1 MVAPALHTGGL
12 GWAAFPVTSS
22 LFPSFL
28 RKGKLDRG
36 QRPGFR
42 AGLCGPGLSGAG
54 GKARWALSRW
64 ALPRPHRP
72 SLSLSSRADD
82 TACGRPSPTANL
94 TGVVRT
100 APGAGGTRSP
110 AASSRLV
117 LSPCSGAVLM
127 TPVRAVHCLLAP
139 SPPSNA
145 PRLPLPSSTPAH
157 CPPAGHTPLQT
168 CLQTPRLA
176 RPPSSYAWWG
186 LPDLWALL
194 HASLGSSAHQVPT
207 RAPSSDRALGG
218 PDLLPTLSPV
228 PDPSGTPVLPA
239 WPGPGSA
246 RHPCLCPLGLRPP
259 PAFCPLCQ
267 ARGTYR
273 CARLARDMSPHSR
286 TLTRGRP
293 SSVAGMPSQA
303 CNQPLS
309 TEQGRAWHMQV
320 CGHGLTATPAAGLPS
335 PEVVWPGAGGWWAP
349 ASWLAPWSSRG
360 SGGHRIRCLPR
371 GLT

>member
-259 PAFCPLCQ
+259 PPSAPSARPGEHTGVRVWLETCPL
-267 ARGTYR
+267 
-273 CARLARDMSPHSR
+273 
-286 TLTRGRP
+286 TLG
-293 SSVAGMPSQA
+293 
-303 CNQPLS
+303 
-309 TEQGRAWHMQV
+309 
-320 CGHGLTATPAAGLPS
+320 PS
-335 PEVVWPGAGGWWAP
+335 PVGAPLLWRACPARPATSLCPRSRGAPGTCRCVAMVSRRRRQQDCPALRSCGLGREAGGLQHPGLLLGRRGGP
-349 ASWLAPWSSRG
+349 AVTA
-360 SGGHRIRCLPR
+360 SGVSQED
-371 GLT
+371 